1 MIHAEEALCL
11 QQGLRC
17 GGTCSTEEALREE
30 KIWPLCVGGQY
41 ARLTEVLSAL
51 VSLSQLQD
59 VPSSHGCGWTLRQ
72 QGALWDCP

>member
-1 MIHAEEALCL
+1 MVAPAA
-11 QQGLRC
+11 Q
-17 GGTCSTEEALREE
+17 EEALREE

-72 QGALWDCP
+72 QEAL

>member
-17 GGTCSTEEALREE
+17 GGTCRSPEGGEDLAL
-30 KIWPLCVGGQY
+30 CGGGQY

-72 QGALWDCP
+72 QEAL